1 MKKKHVCLNPK
12 ETDISIE
19 EITHA
24 PRVPQAAMYVVIA
37 VVRVRR
43 TKVVSRRLRKRRDH
57 FSLE

>member
-1 MKKKHVCLNPK
+1 MNPK